1 MKPTKPASITLA
13 LLAVLLV
20 FVAWPAQL
28 PIGTATGA
36 PSAIQPT
43 VALAASMAPGEP
55 KVVRI
60 RYSRDPRTLEPG
72 LFLELVTGYI
82 SKDLHAGL
90 MRFDEKMQPAPFI
103 ARRWT
108 VSRDGLTY
116 IFTLRNDVKFHNGRR
131 VVASDFVYTFTRILT
146 PRVRAAAGPQ
156 ALGKVKGARE
166 YMDGKATD
174 VEGLMA
180 LDDNTFRIVLSE
192 PDPSLLL
199 RLSTVFLSV
208 IPREAVVEGEPRWRD
223 KPVGAGAFRF
233 VEWQPQ
239 VRVVLEANP
248 DYFLG
253 RPKIDRIEN
262 LTVPDVATALAQ
274 YEKGELDIVDVR
286 GAQLAQVTRDPTL
299 SKELKE
305 FPRAQLLWFG
315 MNQRRVPAFRD
326 KRVRQAFIY
335 ALHRQVLIEKVM
347 LNDRYL
353 ATGFVPAG
361 IPDAAPGQQAYPHDP
376 TKARR
381 LLAEAGFPGGK
392 GFPRIEFVSTADEA
406 TLVEAIVAQLKTK
419 LGIDVV
425 VRIAES
431 GDLLSGMWAKDR
443 WDMWSWGWSADRPSA
458 EVWLYELIYGGLE
471 SNFVGYNNPEF
482 NKLVDRARSETDLKR
497 RIAAWQEAERMAHDE
512 VPYIPFGFAKF
523 LYLIKPHVRGFSA
536 DLLGPKRLE
545 NLEIVR

>member
-1 MKPTKPASITLA
+1 MKPAKPVSMTLA
-13 LLAVLLV
+13 LLVALLLIAWQPALLP
-20 FVAWPAQL
+20 VATAPAAQ
-28 PIGTATGA
+28 P
-36 PSAIQPT
+36 AIQPA
-43 VALAASMAPGEP
+43 VVLAAPGEP
-55 KVVRI
+55 RVVRM

-90 MRFDEKMQPAPFI
+90 LRFDDKMQPAPFI
-103 ARRWT
+103 AASWR
-108 VSRDGLTY
+108 VSADGRIYT
-116 IFTLRNDVKFHNGRR
+116 FRLRKDVKFHNGRR
-131 VVASDFVYTFTRILT
+131 VVADDFVYTFTRVLT
-146 PRVRAAAGPQ
+146 PRVRAAVGPQ
-156 ALGKVKGARE
+156 ALSKVRGARE
-166 YMDGKATD
+166 FMEGRAAI
-174 VEGLMA
+174 VEGLQA
-180 LDDNTFRIVLSE
+180 LDDTTFRIVLAE

-239 VRVVLEANP
+239 VKIVLEANP

-262 LTVPDVATALAQ
+262 LTVPDLTTALAQ
-274 YEKGELDIVDVR
+274 YQRGDLDIVDVR

-299 SKELKE
+299 SRELKE

-326 KRVRQAFIY
+326 KRVRQAFLY
-335 ALHRQVLIEKVM
+335 AIHRQALIEKVM

-353 ATGFVPAG
+353 ATGFVPTG
-361 IPDAAPGQQAYPHDP
+361 IPDATPGLRGYPHDP
-376 TKARR
+376 AKARQ
-381 LLAEAGFPGGK
+381 LLAEAGFAGGQ

-406 TLVEAIVAQLKTK
+406 TLVEAVVAQLKTK
-419 LGIDVV
+419 IGVDVV

-431 GDLLSGMWAKDR
+431 GDLLSGMWAKDK

-458 EVWLYELIYGGLE
+458 EVWLYELMYGGLE
-471 SNFVGYNNPEF
+471 SNFVGYNNPDY
-482 NKLVDRARSETDLKR
+482 NKLVDRARSETDPKKR
-497 RIAAWQEAERMAHDE
+497 VAAWQEAERMAYEE

-536 DLLGPKRLE
+536 DLLGPKRFE
-545 NLEIVR
+545 SLEIVR